1 MKKIAYV
8 LLALTALFVNTT
20 AFAAEARVP
29 STSISDALQVAK
41 NRDDYVALKSA
52 KFDVEGKIYN
62 ISYVTENGNIETLKI
77 IAKMRFLPLKLIRP
91 RA

>member
-8 LLALTALFVNTT
+8 LLAVTALFVNTT
-20 AFAAEARVP
+20 AFAAEARIP
-29 STSISDALQVAK
+29 STSITDALQVAK

-77 IAKMRFLPLKLIRP
+77 SKVSGKEVK
-91 RA
+91 

>member
-1 MKKIAYV
+1 MRKIAYV

-62 ISYVTENGNIETLKI
+62 ISYVTKNGNIETLKI
-77 IAKMRFLPLKLIRP
+77 SKVDGKEVK
-91 RA
+91 

>member
-1 MKKIAYV
+1 MRKIAYV

-41 NRDDYVALKSA
+41 NRDDYATLKSA

-62 ISYVTENGNIETLKI
+62 ISYVTKNGNIETLKI
-77 IAKMRFLPLKLIRP
+77 SKVDGKEVK
-91 RA
+91 